1 MEEERRGAAQVAPEG
16 SLLSGG
22 VRFPAIDLAV
32 FDLDGTLIDSKRDLA
47 ESVNATLSHMGLPGI
62 DHRTIESYV
71 GNGAPVLMQRALGQ
85 HASDDNIE
93 RALSY
98 FLEHYH
104 AHMLDYTALYP
115 GVRESLEQVHE
126 AGIRLAVLTNKPV
139 RNTKGILAGLGIVAL
154 FDRAYGG
161 NSFPQRKPH
170 PMGLEALMSEF
181 STPSVRTLMIG
192 DSAIDIRTARNAQV
206 ASAGLTYGFQPET
219 FETDPPDFVYD
230 AMLPLVKDILAAR

>member
-1 MEEERRGAAQVAPEG
+1 MSNCA
-16 SLLSGG
+16 S
-22 VRFPAIDLAV
+22 FPTIDLAV

-47 ESVNATLSHMGLPGI
+47 ESVNATLAHMGLAAI

-93 RALSY
+93 RALAF

-104 AHMLDYTALYP
+104 AHMLVHTTLYP
-115 GVRESLEQVHE
+115 GVRESLELLHAAGVH
-126 AGIRLAVLTNKPV
+126 LAVLTNKPL
-139 RNTKGILAGLGIVAL
+139 RNTTGILEGLGLAPL
-154 FDRAYGG
+154 FGRAYGG

-170 PMGLEALMSEF
+170 PMGLETLMTEF
-181 STPSVRTLMIG
+181 AVSPARALMIG
-192 DSAIDIRTARNAQV
+192 DSAVDIRTARNAQI

-219 FETDPPDFVYD
+219 FETEPPDFVYD
-230 AMLPLVKDILAAR
+230 AMEPLTRDILTAR